1 MGDGGSGGERKDDL
15 ELEPALL
22 RELTERRVSRR
33 QLLRYAGIG
42 AGAAGAAALLAA
54 CGVASTTASTSNP
67 GVIQSPAFRWSR
79 QKLHHVLD
87 FANWPYYI
95 DTHQG
100 QHPSLDLF
108 TKETGIQVNYRPV
121 INDNAAFFATIKPYL
136 AQDKPTGWDLMVVT
150 NGAQLSQL
158 IDNKWLIPLD
168 HAELPNFRRYA
179 SGLVRD
185 PNYDPGN
192 RYTVAWQSGFTG
204 IAYSPSAVDA
214 LGHEPASLNDL
225 WDPRL
230 KGRVGM
236 MSDNTE
242 LGSAGMLKLGFDP
255 ATSTPTDWR
264 KAAAELEQQK
274 QMGLVRNYYD
284 QGYINALENGDTW
297 ITQAWSGDVF
307 QANQSGYPELKFVV
321 PVEGVM
327 FWTDNMMIPMGAADP
342 LDALTYMDFV
352 YQPKVAAMLT
362 DYIWYVTPVPDSKPF
377 VKALPQGGSIAASP
391 LVFPDAVIK
400 AKAHEYYVFKGQQDL
415 MEWNNIFEPIVQS

>member
-1 MGDGGSGGERKDDL
+1 MGDSSVPDPDP
-15 ELEPALL
+15 ELDPLSSSALL
-22 RELTERRVSRR
+22 RGLTQRRISRR
-33 QLLRYAGIG
+33 DLLRYSGIG
-42 AGAAGAAALLAA
+42 AAAAGAAALLAA
-54 CGVASTTASTSNP
+54 CGVAATGSSSAPSS
-67 GVIQSPAFRWSR
+67 SPTFRWSR

-108 TKETGIQVNYRPV
+108 AKETGIQVNYRPV

-136 AQDKPTGWDLMVVT
+136 SQGKPTGWDLMVVT

-158 IDNKWLIPLD
+158 IDNQWLIPLD

-192 RYTVAWQSGFTG
+192 RYSIAWQSGFTG
-204 IAYSPSAVDA
+204 IAYSPKATEA
-214 LGHEPASLNDL
+214 LGREPASLNDL
-225 WDPRL
+225 WEPAL

-242 LGSAGMLKLGFDP
+242 LGSAGMLKLGYDP

-264 KAAAELEQQK
+264 KAASELQLQK

-307 QANQSGYPELKFVV
+307 QANQSGYPELKFIV
-321 PVEGVM
+321 PTEGVM
-327 FWTDNMMIPMGAADP
+327 FWTDNMMIPVGAADP
-342 LDALTYMDFV
+342 LDALTFMNFV
-352 YQPKVAAMLT
+352 YEPKVAAMLAN
-362 DYIWYVTPVPDSKPF
+362 YIWYVTPVPDCRPF
-377 VKALPQGGSIAASP
+377 VKEMPQGAAVAASP

-400 AKAHEYYVFKGQQDL
+400 AKAHQYYVFKGQQDL
-415 MEWNNIFEPIVQS
+415 TEWNNIFEPIIQS